1 MAIQPYSYTGGNTAQ
16 PAPTKTGGLQP
27 FDYSTQPQQ
36 PKKSLL
42 TKVSDTAKSVTDFL
56 GLGNTTNTIAND
68 VAHITATPRTKALL
82 PAPTG
87 EQNIGAALQLAS
99 LAVPAAGAERI
110 GASLAEGALAKAAL
124 GGAGAGA
131 QYGAL
136 SGAGQAMGESKAASD
151 KEIALETLKQGGIG
165 ALGGAVLGAG
175 GTLLGK
181 GLAKILGKSTEI
193 PKEIPLTET
202 PPVPTP
208 KKTPQN
214 LYSEPYISTDQLPVI
229 PAGKSGTKTASEL
242 PSIQLNPKEVPATQ
256 PELPP
261 TRVANPTSREKKI
274 ANNAFPEDKLITK
287 KIPKSAVEAS
297 QKLPSS
303 PELTFHPIEPTKVPT
318 TPQNAPETALT
329 PERTNTSS
337 ETIPRPKTSNGR
349 VVAKAASDI
358 NQTLV
363 KQGFDNLPAEEQ
375 AKYSPQSYKESAD
388 KVASLMDS
396 DIEKVKSMAAG
407 KTPVPKDVNSQILFN
422 AIEAHATQ
430 TGDGELLQQLA
441 KSPYATKLSE
451 AGQTMGGHGYNDNP
465 FSPVKAISDVQK
477 TREANIGTTV
487 AKAKKEIISREE
499 PRLKSEISK
508 SSPKKEDWNS
518 FLESITC

>member
-165 ALGGAVLGAG
+165 ALGGAALGAG

-193 PKEIPLTET
+193 PKEVPTIPSET
-202 PPVPTP
+202 PTP
-208 KKTPQN
+208 KIPAKTPQS
-214 LYSEPYISTDQLPVI
+214 LYEPYTPDNQLPVI
-229 PAGKSGTKTASEL
+229 QAGVPDKSSL
-242 PSIQLNPKEVPATQ
+242 PTIQT
-256 PELPP
+256 
-261 TRVANPTSREKKI
+261 
-274 ANNAFPEDKLITK
+274 
-287 KIPKSAVEAS
+287 IPKTPTV
-297 QKLPSS
+297 KGDF
-303 PELTFHPIEPTKVPT
+303 TIEPIKPSV
-318 TPQNAPETALT
+318 TPQNGPETPYVPEKSTT
-329 PERTNTSS
+329 PN
-337 ETIPRPKTSNGR
+337 ETVPVTKTSKGKT
-349 VVAKAASDI
+349 VTKAASDI

-518 FLESITC
+518 FLEFITC